1 LINQEV
7 PYKVLLP
14 KWIWERAQAKED
26 VKRMILKYMERYPH
40 YHVSGIQNGKA
51 ICERKEEEA

>member
-14 KWIWERAQAKED
+14 KWIWEKAKSKEEL
-26 VKRMILKYMERYPH
+26 KSLILQYMKRYPY

>member
-14 KWIWERAQAKED
+14 KWIWEKAQSKEEL
-26 VKRMILKYMERYPH
+26 KRLVLDYMKRYPH
-40 YHVSGIQNGKA
+40 YHVKGIKEGKA
-51 ICERKEEEA
+51 ICERKEEEL